1 MTNIHSTA
9 LVADTVKLGR
19 DVTIGPYCCVDG
31 NVELG
36 DNCRLDAHVV
46 VTGDTRIGAD
56 TRIFPFAS
64 IGHVSQDLKYDGEP
78 VFLEIGARN
87 TIREHVTMN
96 PGTAQGGS
104 VTRVGDD
111 NLFMVGVHVAHD
123 CVVGNNVILANNAT
137 LGGHVS
143 VADYA
148 ILGGLTG
155 VHQFARIG
163 AHSFVGAGS
172 LVTEDV
178 IPFGMVSGNR
188 AVLGGLNLVGLKRR
202 NFARD
207 EINALRAA
215 YKDIFLTSDTNFQ
228 DRVIRARAA
237 YAEAALVQ
245 QMIEFIE
252 VEKSRG
258 FCLPSSAS
266 STSGV

>member
-1 MTNIHSTA
+1 MTDVHSTA

-19 DVTIGPYCCVDG
+19 NVTIGPYCCVDG
-31 NVELG
+31 NVVLD

-46 VTGDTRIGAD
+46 VTGDTSIGAD

-64 IGHVSQDLKYDGEP
+64 IGHISQDLKYDGEL
-78 VFLEIGARN
+78 VSLEIGARN

-96 PGTAQGGS
+96 PGTSNGGA
-104 VTRVGDD
+104 VTRVGDN

-123 CVVGNNVILANNAT
+123 CVVGSNVIMANNAT

-143 VADYA
+143 VADFA
-148 ILGGLTG
+148 ILGGLVG
-155 VHQFARIG
+155 VHQFSRIG

-188 AVLGGLNLVGLKRR
+188 AILGGLNLVGLKRR
-202 NFARD
+202 DFDRN

-215 YKDIFLTSDTNFQ
+215 YKDVFMTQNATFQ
-228 DRVIRARAA
+228 DRVLRARET
-237 YAEAALVQ
+237 YAGSDLVN
-245 QMIEFIE
+245 QMIDFIL

-258 FCLPSSAS
+258 YCLPSPSP
-266 STSGV
+266 SGA

>member
-1 MTNIHSTA
+1 MTDVHSTA

-19 DVTIGPYCCVDG
+19 NVTIGPYCCVDG
-31 NVELG
+31 NVVLG

-46 VTGDTRIGAD
+46 VTGDTSIGAD

-64 IGHVSQDLKYDGEP
+64 IGHISQDLKYDGEL
-78 VFLEIGARN
+78 VSLEIGARN

-96 PGTAQGGS
+96 PGTRNGGA

-123 CVVGNNVILANNAT
+123 CVVGSNVIMANNAT

-143 VADYA
+143 VADFA
-148 ILGGLTG
+148 ILGGLVG
-155 VHQFARIG
+155 VHQFSRIG

-188 AVLGGLNLVGLKRR
+188 AILGGLNLVGLKRR
-202 NFARD
+202 DFDRN

-215 YKDIFLTSDTNFQ
+215 YKDVFMTQNATFQ
-228 DRVIRARAA
+228 DRVLRARET
-237 YAEAALVQ
+237 YAESGLVN
-245 QMIEFIE
+245 QMIDFIL

-258 FCLPSSAS
+258 YCLPSPSP
-266 STSGV
+266 SGA

>member
-1 MTNIHSTA
+1 MTDVHSTA

-19 DVTIGPYCCVDG
+19 NVTIGPYCCVDG
-31 NVELG
+31 NVVLG

-46 VTGDTRIGAD
+46 VTGDTSIGAD

-64 IGHVSQDLKYDGEP
+64 IGHISQDLKYDGEL
-78 VFLEIGARN
+78 VSLEIGARN

-96 PGTAQGGS
+96 PGTSNGGA

-123 CVVGNNVILANNAT
+123 CVVGSNVIMANNAT

-143 VADYA
+143 VADFA
-148 ILGGLTG
+148 ILGGLVG
-155 VHQFARIG
+155 VHQFSRVG

-188 AVLGGLNLVGLKRR
+188 AILGGLNLVGLKRR
-202 NFARD
+202 DFDRN

-215 YKDIFLTSDTNFQ
+215 YKDVFMTQNATFQ
-228 DRVIRARAA
+228 DRVLRARET
-237 YAEAALVQ
+237 YAESGLVN
-245 QMIEFIE
+245 QMIDFIL

-258 FCLPSSAS
+258 YCLPSPSP
-266 STSGV
+266 SGA

>member
-1 MTNIHSTA
+1 MKIIHSTA
-9 LVADTVKLGR
+9 VIADTVELGR
-19 DVTIGPYCCVDG
+19 DVCIGPYCCLDG
-31 NVELG
+31 NVVLG
-36 DNCRLDAHVV
+36 DNCQLDTHVV
-46 VTGDTRIGAD
+46 VTGNTTIGAG

-64 IGHVSQDLKYDGEP
+64 IGHISQDLKYDGE
-78 VFLEIGARN
+78 VVSLEVGARN

-96 PGTAQGGS
+96 PGTSQGGG
-104 VTRVGDD
+104 VTRVGDN

-123 CVVGNNVILANNAT
+123 CIVGNNVIMANNAT
-137 LGGHVS
+137 LGGHVT
-143 VADYA
+143 VADNA
-148 ILGGLTG
+148 ILGGLVG

-202 NFARD
+202 DFERD

-215 YKDIFLTSDTNFQ
+215 FKDIFMTQDTTFQ
-228 DRVIRARAA
+228 ARVLRARET
-237 YAEAALVQ
+237 YAESDLVN
-245 QMIEFIE
+245 QMIDFIL

-258 FCLPSSAS
+258 YCLPS
-266 STSGV
+266 TSPSGA

>member
-1 MTNIHSTA
+1 MTDVHSTA

-19 DVTIGPYCCVDG
+19 NVTIGPYCCVDG
-31 NVELG
+31 NVVLG

-46 VTGDTRIGAD
+46 VTGDTSIGAD

-64 IGHVSQDLKYDGEP
+64 IGHISQDLKYDGEL
-78 VFLEIGARN
+78 VSLEIGARN

-96 PGTAQGGS
+96 PGTRNGGA

-123 CVVGNNVILANNAT
+123 CVVGSNVIMANNAT

-143 VADYA
+143 VADFA
-148 ILGGLTG
+148 ILGGLVG
-155 VHQFARIG
+155 VHQFSRIG

-188 AVLGGLNLVGLKRR
+188 AILGGLNLVGLKRR
-202 NFARD
+202 DFDRN

-215 YKDIFLTSDTNFQ
+215 YKDVFMTQNATFQ
-228 DRVIRARAA
+228 DRVLRARET
-237 YAEAALVQ
+237 YSDSDLVN
-245 QMIEFIE
+245 QMIDFIL

-258 FCLPSSAS
+258 YCLAFAS
-266 STSGV
+266 PSGV

>member
-1 MTNIHSTA
+1 MTDVHSTA

-19 DVTIGPYCCVDG
+19 NVTIGPYCCVDG
-31 NVELG
+31 NVVLG

-46 VTGDTRIGAD
+46 VTGDTSIGAD

-64 IGHVSQDLKYDGEP
+64 IGHISQDLKYDGEL
-78 VFLEIGARN
+78 VSLEIGARN
-87 TIREHVTMN
+87 TVREHVTMN
-96 PGTAQGGS
+96 PGTSNGGA

-123 CVVGNNVILANNAT
+123 CVVGSNVIMANNAT

-143 VADYA
+143 VADFA
-148 ILGGLTG
+148 ILGGLVG
-155 VHQFARIG
+155 VHQFSRIG

-188 AVLGGLNLVGLKRR
+188 AILGGLNLVGLKRR
-202 NFARD
+202 DFDRN

-215 YKDIFLTSDTNFQ
+215 YKDVFMTQNATFQ
-228 DRVIRARAA
+228 DRVLRARET
-237 YAEAALVQ
+237 YAESGLVN
-245 QMIEFIE
+245 QMIDFIL

-258 FCLPSSAS
+258 YCLPSPSP
-266 STSGV
+266 SGA

>member
-1 MTNIHSTA
+1 MTDVHSTA

-19 DVTIGPYCCVDG
+19 NVTIGPYCCVDG
-31 NVELG
+31 NVVLG

-46 VTGDTRIGAD
+46 VTGDTSIGAD

-64 IGHVSQDLKYDGEP
+64 IGHISQDLKYDGEL
-78 VFLEIGARN
+78 VSLEIGARN

-96 PGTAQGGS
+96 PGTSNGGA

-123 CVVGNNVILANNAT
+123 CIVGSNVIMANNAT

-143 VADYA
+143 VADFA
-148 ILGGLTG
+148 ILGGLVG
-155 VHQFARIG
+155 VHQFSRIG

-188 AVLGGLNLVGLKRR
+188 AILGGLNLVGLKRR
-202 NFARD
+202 DFDRN

-215 YKDIFLTSDTNFQ
+215 YKDVFMTQNATFQ
-228 DRVIRARAA
+228 DRVLRARET
-237 YAEAALVQ
+237 YAESGLVN
-245 QMIEFIE
+245 QMIDFIL

-258 FCLPSSAS
+258 YCLPSPSP
-266 STSGV
+266 SGA

>member
-1 MTNIHSTA
+1 MTDVHSTA

-19 DVTIGPYCCVDG
+19 NVTIGPYCCVDG
-31 NVELG
+31 NVMLG

-46 VTGDTRIGAD
+46 VTGDTSIGAD

-64 IGHVSQDLKYDGEP
+64 IGHISQDLKYDGEP
-78 VFLEIGARN
+78 VSLEIGARN

-96 PGTAQGGS
+96 PGTSNGGA

-123 CVVGNNVILANNAT
+123 CVVGSNVIMANNAT

-143 VADYA
+143 VADFA
-148 ILGGLTG
+148 ILGGLVG
-155 VHQFARIG
+155 VHQFSRIG

-188 AVLGGLNLVGLKRR
+188 SILGGLNLVGLKRR
-202 NFARD
+202 DFDRN

-215 YKDIFLTSDTNFQ
+215 YKDVFMTQNATFQ
-228 DRVIRARAA
+228 DRVLRARET
-237 YAEAALVQ
+237 YAESELVN
-245 QMIEFIE
+245 QMTDFIL

-258 FCLPSSAS
+258 YCLPSPSP
-266 STSGV
+266 SGA

>member
-1 MTNIHSTA
+1 MTDVHSTA

-19 DVTIGPYCCVDG
+19 NVTIGPYCCVDG
-31 NVELG
+31 NVVLG

-46 VTGDTRIGAD
+46 VTGDTSIGAD

-64 IGHVSQDLKYDGEP
+64 IGHISQDLKYDGEL
-78 VFLEIGARN
+78 VSLEIGARN

-96 PGTAQGGS
+96 PGTSNGGA

-123 CVVGNNVILANNAT
+123 CVVGSNVIMANNAT

-143 VADYA
+143 VADFA
-148 ILGGLTG
+148 ILGGLVG
-155 VHQFARIG
+155 VHQFSRIG

-188 AVLGGLNLVGLKRR
+188 AILGGLNLVGLKRR
-202 NFARD
+202 DFDRN

-215 YKDIFLTSDTNFQ
+215 YKDVFMTQNATFQ
-228 DRVIRARAA
+228 DRVLRARET
-237 YAEAALVQ
+237 YAESGLVN
-245 QMIEFIE
+245 QMIDFIL

-258 FCLPSSAS
+258 YCLPSPSP
-266 STSGV
+266 SGA

>member
-1 MTNIHSTA
+1 MTSIHSTA
-9 LVADTVKLGR
+9 VIADTVELGR
-19 DVTIGPYCCVDG
+19 DVCIGPYCCVDG
-31 NVELG
+31 NVVLG
-36 DNCRLDAHVV
+36 DNCSLDTHVV
-46 VTGDTRIGAD
+46 VTGNTTVGAD

-64 IGHVSQDLKYDGEP
+64 IGHISQDLKYGGED
-78 VFLEIGARN
+78 VSLEIGARN

-96 PGTAQGGS
+96 PGTDQGGG

-123 CVVGNNVILANNAT
+123 CIVGNNVIMANNAT
-137 LGGHVS
+137 LGGHVT

-148 ILGGLTG
+148 ILGGLVG

-202 NFARD
+202 NFERD

-215 YKDIFLTSDTNFQ
+215 FKDIFMTQNATFQ
-228 DRVIRARAA
+228 TRVLRSRET
-237 YAEAALVQ
+237 YAESDLVN
-245 QMIEFIE
+245 QMIDFIL

-258 FCLPSSAS
+258 YCLPSAS
-266 STSGV
+266 LSGV

>member
-1 MTNIHSTA
+1 MTEVHSTA

-19 DVTIGPYCCVDG
+19 NVTIGPYCCVDG
-31 NVELG
+31 NVVLG
-36 DNCRLDAHVV
+36 DNCCLDAHVV
-46 VTGDTRIGAD
+46 VTGDTSIGAD

-64 IGHVSQDLKYDGEP
+64 IGHISQDLKYDGEL
-78 VFLEIGARN
+78 VSLEIGARN

-96 PGTAQGGS
+96 PGTSNGGA

-123 CVVGNNVILANNAT
+123 CVVGSNVIMANNAT

-143 VADYA
+143 VADFA
-148 ILGGLTG
+148 ILGGLVG
-155 VHQFARIG
+155 VHQFSRIG

-188 AVLGGLNLVGLKRR
+188 AILGGLNLVGLKRR
-202 NFARD
+202 DFDRN

-215 YKDIFLTSDTNFQ
+215 YKDVFMTQNATFQ
-228 DRVIRARAA
+228 DRVLRARET
-237 YAEAALVQ
+237 YAESGLVN
-245 QMIEFIE
+245 QMIDFIL

-258 FCLPSSAS
+258 YCLPSPSP
-266 STSGV
+266 SGA

>member
-1 MTNIHSTA
+1 MTDIHSTA

-19 DVTIGPYCCVDG
+19 DVSIGPYCCVDS
-31 NVELG
+31 NVVLG
-36 DNCRLDAHVV
+36 DKCRLDAHVV
-46 VTGDTRIGAD
+46 VTGNTTIGAR

-64 IGHVSQDLKYDGEP
+64 IGHISQDLKYDGEE
-78 VFLEIGARN
+78 VSLEIGARN

-96 PGTAQGGS
+96 PGTASGGA

-123 CVVGNNVILANNAT
+123 CIVGSNVIMANNAT
-137 LGGHVS
+137 LGGHVT

-148 ILGGLTG
+148 ILGGLVG
-155 VHQFARIG
+155 VHQFTRIG

-202 NFARD
+202 DFERD

-215 YKDIFLTSDTNFQ
+215 YKDIFMTQSATFQ
-228 DRVIRARAA
+228 TRVLRARET
-237 YAEAALVQ
+237 YVESGLVN
-245 QMIEFIE
+245 QMIDFIL

-258 FCLPSSAS
+258 YCLPSSPV
-266 STSGV
+266 SGA

>member
-1 MTNIHSTA
+1 MTDVHNTA

-19 DVTIGPYCCVDG
+19 NVTIGPYCCVDG
-31 NVELG
+31 NVVLG

-46 VTGDTRIGAD
+46 VTGDTSIGAD

-64 IGHVSQDLKYDGEP
+64 IGHISQDLKYDGEL
-78 VFLEIGARN
+78 VSLEIGARN

-96 PGTAQGGS
+96 PGTRNGGA

-123 CVVGNNVILANNAT
+123 CVVGSNVIMANNAT

-143 VADYA
+143 VADFA
-148 ILGGLTG
+148 ILGGLVG
-155 VHQFARIG
+155 VHQFSRIG

-188 AVLGGLNLVGLKRR
+188 AILGGLNLVGLKRR
-202 NFARD
+202 DFDRN

-215 YKDIFLTSDTNFQ
+215 YKDVFMTQNATFQ
-228 DRVIRARAA
+228 DRVLRARET
-237 YAEAALVQ
+237 YAESELVN
-245 QMIEFIE
+245 QMIDFIL

-258 FCLPSSAS
+258 YCLPSPSP
-266 STSGV
+266 SGA

>member
-1 MTNIHSTA
+1 MTDVHSTA

-19 DVTIGPYCCVDG
+19 NVTIGPYCCVDG
-31 NVELG
+31 NVVLG

-46 VTGDTRIGAD
+46 VTGDTSIGAD

-64 IGHVSQDLKYDGEP
+64 IGHISQDLKYDGEP
-78 VFLEIGARN
+78 VSLEIGARN

-96 PGTAQGGS
+96 PGTSNGGA

-123 CVVGNNVILANNAT
+123 CVVGSNVIMANNAT

-143 VADYA
+143 VADFA
-148 ILGGLTG
+148 ILGGLVG
-155 VHQFARIG
+155 VHQFSRIG

-188 AVLGGLNLVGLKRR
+188 AILGGLNLVGLKRR
-202 NFARD
+202 DFDRN

-215 YKDIFLTSDTNFQ
+215 YKDVFITQNATFQ
-228 DRVIRARAA
+228 DRVLRARET
-237 YAEAALVQ
+237 YAESDLVN
-245 QMIEFIE
+245 QMIDFIL

-258 FCLPSSAS
+258 YCLPFPSP
-266 STSGV
+266 SGA

>member
-1 MTNIHSTA
+1 MTDVHSTA

-19 DVTIGPYCCVDG
+19 NVTIGPYCCVDG
-31 NVELG
+31 NVVLG

-46 VTGDTRIGAD
+46 VTGDTSIGAD

-64 IGHVSQDLKYDGEP
+64 IGHISQDLKYDGEF
-78 VFLEIGARN
+78 VSLEIGARN

-96 PGTAQGGS
+96 PGTRNGGA

-123 CVVGNNVILANNAT
+123 CVVGSNVIMANNAT

-143 VADYA
+143 VADFA
-148 ILGGLTG
+148 ILGGLVG
-155 VHQFARIG
+155 VHQFSRIG

-188 AVLGGLNLVGLKRR
+188 AILGGLNLVGLKRR
-202 NFARD
+202 DFDRN
-207 EINALRAA
+207 EINALRSA
-215 YKDIFLTSDTNFQ
+215 YKDVFMTQNATFQ
-228 DRVIRARAA
+228 ARLLRARET
-237 YAEAALVQ
+237 YAESDLVN
-245 QMIEFIE
+245 QMIDFIL

-258 FCLPSSAS
+258 YCLPSPSP
-266 STSGV
+266 SGA